1 MKFFLVLSLILGSLA
16 FIVPTA
22 AEAKSTATVVTE
34 PQIRVQIGPQR
45 RANRRVR
52 SVIETRIVRRGNR
65 TFRETYRITYLR
77 NGRTNQQ
84 LISRV
89 LIRRY

>member
-1 MKFFLVLSLILGSLA
+1 MA
-16 FIVPTA
+16 FAVPA
-22 AEAKSTATVVTE
+22 AEAKTANAVTAD

-45 RANRRVR
+45 RNNRRVR
-52 SVIETRIVRRGNR
+52 SVIRTRIVRRGNG

-77 NGRTNQQ
+77 NGRTTEQ

-89 LIRRY
+89 RVRR